1 MTLAPK
7 TDVRSLSL
15 PGTYHEKITHLGN
28 SLKHFINLKSLDLS
42 RNALTVLEGLQ
53 HLTCLE
59 KLNLY
64 FNCISSLS
72 EVFRLHSLMTLKD
85 VDLRLNPVVKNESDY
100 RLFVVHMLPNLRQ
113 LDNRPVRDSERKASL
128 LHFTTD
134 HAYELKNSSVI
145 PKGTE
150 TGRCIQ
156 PRAEYINSM
165 SRKCSVMDEDDESVL
180 NLIAKCEW
188 DLRNPLGVTG
198 STKRDP
204 AVEFHNL
211 SRTCK
216 MEDNPG
222 RCRKLETQFAA
233 LQKLK
238 QENLSK
244 DACADTY
251 LLLKAPETDKECK
264 NFPKSPA
271 LLVVH
276 HGIGQGREKR
286 KSDIK
291 IKFLDPKMQE
301 LSKRDPNLMFHDE
314 AEAYEKIAT
323 SAHFTPHPA
332 SPVDKPLVPSVKTMG
347 HDQKGHGPEKQ
358 RLSSKD
364 EPHRA
369 TQVTKKVLYEATPI
383 DHLLDL
389 VDKYWNGY
397 RSLHCNKAFLSQA
410 EAVLSAIQKSV
421 PTDQQKDSP
430 LHQELNNLLLEKK
443 VLQAQLSE
451 QAEKYSAK
459 INSLVSELD
468 STKKD
473 MDVLRQHLDRLL
485 EENAVLKAYHS
496 KAEQNGQNAAQP
508 KIIELQNQNQLLT
521 NTNLN
526 LEQRLQH
533 FDKMQELTA
542 MLQESHRTLVS
553 TNQHLLQELDETHS
567 RHKAEVEQLHW
578 NYAQLKKI
586 TDTLPSS

>member
-1 MTLAPK
+1 MAADGAPLTEEDVRERVNLQHQNLA
-7 TDVRSLSL
+7 DVRSLSL

-244 DACADTY
+244 
-251 LLLKAPETDKECK
+251 
-264 NFPKSPA
+264 
-271 LLVVH
+271 
-276 HGIGQGREKR
+276 
-286 KSDIK
+286 
-291 IKFLDPKMQE
+291 
-301 LSKRDPNLMFHDE
+301 
-314 AEAYEKIAT
+314 
-323 SAHFTPHPA
+323 
-332 SPVDKPLVPSVKTMG
+332 
-347 HDQKGHGPEKQ
+347 
-358 RLSSKD
+358 

>member
-1 MTLAPK
+1 MAADGAPLTEEDVRERVNLQHQNLA
-7 TDVRSLSL
+7 DVRSLSL

-251 LLLKAPETDKECK
+251 LLLKAPETDK
-264 NFPKSPA
+264 
-271 LLVVH
+271 
-276 HGIGQGREKR
+276 
-286 KSDIK
+286 
-291 IKFLDPKMQE
+291 
-301 LSKRDPNLMFHDE
+301 
-314 AEAYEKIAT
+314 
-323 SAHFTPHPA
+323 A